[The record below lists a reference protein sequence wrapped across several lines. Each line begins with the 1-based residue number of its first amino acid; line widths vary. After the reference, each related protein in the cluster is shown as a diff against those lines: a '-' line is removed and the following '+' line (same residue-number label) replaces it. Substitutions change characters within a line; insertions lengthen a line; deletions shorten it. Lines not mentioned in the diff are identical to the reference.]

1 VEGRSGQQVSLLN
14 DWSLVTNYLPYICC
28 PMIVRQGVDIPSH
41 GKPGLVGSAQNFR
54 AWVSPTMRVGRTW
67 AEDLG
72 PMAGPNLGLRNVPN
86 KEEARCLVF
95 FLHRALLGP
104 AWPEQI

>member
-1 VEGRSGQQVSLLN
+1 
-14 DWSLVTNYLPYICC
+14 
-28 PMIVRQGVDIPSH
+28 MIVRQGVDIPSH

-54 AWVSPTMRVGRTW
+54 AWVSPTMRVGQTW

-95 FLHRALLGP
+95 FCIGLC
-104 AWPEQI
+104 